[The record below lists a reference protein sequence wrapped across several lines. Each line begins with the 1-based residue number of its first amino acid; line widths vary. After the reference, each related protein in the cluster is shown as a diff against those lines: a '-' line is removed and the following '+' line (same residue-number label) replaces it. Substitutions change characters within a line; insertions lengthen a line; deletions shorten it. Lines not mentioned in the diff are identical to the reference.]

1 RTEYGRVDHTDR
13 RLTTMARARSE
24 EAHQALEQIEDFHE
38 QLSRDPRDDEF
49 RRVIEALI
57 KCFKDNL
64 FSALLELQ
72 DLYDHTLLNGG
83 KSHTDKIRE
92 VRRLV
97 DLWQQRPPIGSGAN
111 LHMGGGIGG
120 ATSGGRRSALDDRIG
135 FIDSYGSGATSGIGG
150 TPSAGLNGNSSQHQS
165 SYSSSHVVRETSR
178 HLTSDGW
185 NTHETVSRTLET
197 PTGVHTETTQR
208 NGMIDEFGRHWEV
221 EDIVLEKGRTGLGFS
236 ITGGNDQ
243 PDQHGDTA
251 VYVTN
256 IIDGGAAAADGRMQR
271 NDQILGVNSTDTANV
286 PHAVVVNALK
296 LAGNIVKLRLRRPRR
311 ELVGDTTSASLL
323 PPLGGRSSLHGSTSA
338 LFTSPQ
344 TGVPSYPPPPPPPA
358 HHSSF
363 TSIPVQRSTAEIER
377 LARQPGVNKIDL
389 YKSSGGLGFSIAGG
403 VGNEHVPGDTG
414 IYVTKIIDGSA
425 AAHDGR
431 LRVGDRI
438 VAVDETSLD
447 NVSHEYAVNV
457 LKNTGTR
464 VQLLYVKNP
473 HPEHNFNESNS
484 FSGGMNSTPV
494 RPGSVHGYGDRS
506 FESSSHLQP
515 IQQETPVYPPA
526 HHEIPLHPRKTHL
539 QKGTQGLGFN
549 IVGGEDHEPIYISYV
564 LPGGV
569 ADLSG
574 QVRKGDVLLEVNGVS
589 LHHATHGQAAETL
602 KNATNP
608 VTLGLHYR
616 PQEYQEFEEK
626 IERLRADLIRNQTP
640 AVSAPRTLYVKALFD
655 NEPSREDGA
664 PHRAMAF
671 AYGDI
676 LHVTNDSDPD
686 WWTARKVADNGDE
699 GPEGVIPSK
708 RRVEKR
714 EKQRRKQVNFNAG
727 SQSLGRGATMGGSSS
742 GLGGGMEG
750 RRGSKSQLSFSRR
763 FPFVKSTDR
772 LNELTDQELS
782 NTDEPVYSYVVV
794 DQQQRTYVRPVIVL
808 GALKDKIN
816 DELVTRH
823 PERFGSCV
831 PHTSR
836 APRDSEVHGR
846 DYHFVS
852 KAQMEEDVRNNLFI
866 EAGQFQNN
874 LYGTSIASVKE
885 VAQQGRHCILDVS
898 GNAIRRLQSIANIHP
913 IAIFVKPSSPA
924 QIMEWERNMMTED
937 EAHAQFQRCQ
947 RIEQSFGDLFTQV
960 ISHSHSFEEI
970 VQRVLNTISVESRPT
985 IWTPNPARPL

>member
-1 RTEYGRVDHTDR
+1 
-13 RLTTMARARSE
+13 MARPRSE
-24 EAHQALEQIEDFHE
+24 DAHRALEQIEDFHL
-38 QLSRDPRDDEF
+38 QLRDPRDDEL
-49 RRVIEALI
+49 RRSIESLI

-72 DLYDHTLLNGG
+72 DLYDYTLLNSS
-83 KSHTDKIRE
+83 KQQNDKIRE

-97 DLWQQRPPIGSGAN
+97 ELWQGRPPIGSGAN
-111 LHMGGGIGG
+111 LHLNVSGGGT
-120 ATSGGRRSALDDRIG
+120 TSSLGGRRSALDDRIG
-135 FIDSYGSGATSGIGG
+135 YIDSGIGG
-150 TPSAGLNGNSSQHQS
+150 TPSTGLNGNSHHQQS

-178 HLTSDGW
+178 QLTSDGW
-185 NTHETVSRTLET
+185 NTHETVSRTMET
-197 PTGVHTETTQR
+197 PGGVHTETTTR
-208 NGMIDEFGRHWEV
+208 NGMIDEHGRHWEV
-221 EDIVLEKGRTGLGFS
+221 EDIVLEKGKTGLGFS
-236 ITGGNDQ
+236 ITGGTDQ
-243 PDQHGDTA
+243 ADAMGDTA
-251 VYVTN
+251 VYVTQ

-271 NDQILGVNSTDTANV
+271 NDQILAVNSTDCSHV
-286 PHAVVVNALK
+286 PHAVVVTALK
-296 LAGNIVKLRLRRPRR
+296 NAGNIVKLRLRRPRR
-311 ELVGDTTSASLL
+311 EMESTSASLL
-323 PPLGGRSSLHGSTSA
+323 PPLSSTLGGRSSLHGSSSA
-338 LFTSPQ
+338 LFQSPSMG
-344 TGVPSYPPPPPPPA
+344 GVPSYPPPPPPA

-363 TSIPVQRSTAEIER
+363 TSIPVHRSTAEIDR
-377 LARQPGVNKIDL
+377 LARQPGVQRIDL
-389 YKSSGGLGFSIAGG
+389 YKTSGGLGFSIAGG

-414 IYVTKIIDGSA
+414 IYVTKIIDNSA

-438 VAVDETSLD
+438 VAVDETSLE

-473 HPEHNFNESNS
+473 HPEINFGENTS
-484 FSGGMNSTPV
+484 FGMNTTPI

-506 FESSSHLQP
+506 FESSQ
-515 IQQETPVYPPA
+515 QMGYNQETPVYQPQQM
-526 HHEIPLHPRKTHL
+526 EIPLHPRKTGL
-539 QKGTQGLGFN
+539 VKGSQGLGFN
-549 IVGGEDHEPIYISYV
+549 IVGGEEGEPIYISYV

-589 LHHATHGQAAETL
+589 LHNATHAQAAECL

-616 PQEYQEFEEK
+616 PQEYQEFEDK
-626 IERLRADLIRNQTP
+626 IERLRADLIRNNTP
-640 AVSAPRTLYVKALFD
+640 AAILPKQLYVKALFE

-671 AYGDI
+671 GYGDI
-676 LHVTNDSDPD
+676 LHVTNDTDPD

-714 EKQRRKQVNFNAG
+714 EKQRRKRVTVRENEISG
-727 SQSLGRGATMGGSSS
+727 SQSLGRNATM
-742 GLGGGMEG
+742 GGGMEG
-750 RRGSKSQLSFSRR
+750 RRGSKSQLSFSRK

-772 LNELTDQELS
+772 LNEMTDQELS
-782 NTDEPVYSYVVV
+782 VTDEPVHSYVPV

-823 PERFGSCV
+823 PDRFGSCV

-885 VAQQGRHCILDVS
+885 VAQLGRHCILDVS

-913 IAIFVKPSSPA
+913 IAIFVKPASPA
-924 QIMEWERNMMTED
+924 QIMDWERGAMNED

-960 ISHSHSFEEI
+960 ISHAHSFEEI
-970 VQRVLNTISVESRPT
+970 VQRVLHTISVESRPT
-985 IWTPNPARPL
+985 IWVPNPARPL